1 MVLIIEKCL
10 ILYNNKEFGL
20 LDYKFMY
27 WIFDSGMLIGKY
39 RWGVRFDVFVGR
51 IGVVV

>member
-1 MVLIIEKCL
+1 MEWYI
-10 ILYNNKEFGL
+10 Y
-20 LDYKFMY
+20 MY